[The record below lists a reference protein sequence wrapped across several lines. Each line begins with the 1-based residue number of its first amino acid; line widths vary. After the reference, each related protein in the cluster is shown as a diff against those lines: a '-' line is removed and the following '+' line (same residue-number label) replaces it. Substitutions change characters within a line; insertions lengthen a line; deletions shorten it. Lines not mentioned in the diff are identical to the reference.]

1 MSKKPLNKISG
12 IKVFKRP
19 VFKSNLGIF
28 TETYKKEWLDNKFL
42 QDSISISKKKGTIR
56 GLHLQNGKFS
66 QGKLITVFKGAIQD
80 IFIDLRKDS
89 DTFCYYGSLK
99 ISENN
104 NNVLLVPRGFAHG
117 FITLESNTIVSYK
130 LDNFYSPENEI
141 TIRWNDPDL
150 SVAWPKNFSYTLSR
164 KDEEGISLQEFIS
177 INKF

>member
-80 IFIDLRKDS
+80 L
-89 DTFCYYGSLK
+89 SLIH
-99 ISENN
+99 ISE
-104 NNVLLVPRGFAHG
+104 PTRP
-117 FITLESNTIVSYK
+117 Y
-130 LDNFYSPENEI
+130 
-141 TIRWNDPDL
+141 
-150 SVAWPKNFSYTLSR
+150 
-164 KDEEGISLQEFIS
+164 
-177 INKF
+177 